1 MKNHNI
7 CDRFTFCQFTSES
20 YSWLF
25 PTVMK
30 SPFLIKKSFK
40 CGVGQASLQQRKLT
54 ARYSS
59 RDSRSLTRNQ
69 ITNWQHTGHSSFN
82 RALSLA
88 AILECSE
95 VTLDWLISGQSNKHW
110 RETWLVV
117 LMVSV
122 SGGNEVTSAKSSF
135 LCDIFTPQS
144 TSPSRNGGSCHV
156 LKYSQFS

>member
-122 SGGNEVTSAKSSF
+122 SGGKWSDERKIIFSLWHFHTSKYF
-135 LCDIFTPQS
+135 TQQKRRELPRLKIFP
-144 TSPSRNGGSCHV
+144 V
-156 LKYSQFS
+156 